1 MCLSLTNRKCPNIPN
16 ITVYK
21 YIKKILKLNTF
32 LRNTVY
38 SLKKCICVILLQKC
52 SLFYYLMQFT
62 QLKNVVYFFQIWR
75 NTVDTNLFYS
85 ITSNTVFSLHIY
97 QTNLPL
103 ESLLVTIFDPM
114 ASNKRLTQVSWSL
127 TLQDRGFRERQVER
141 KLKKKCKKDR
151 KQSHSRHTQHNAA
164 GWRGSHQ
171 SDENLFVRLGPPH
184 NPRDLWD
191 IHTSYIQFIDK

>member
-1 MCLSLTNRKCPNIPN
+1 
-16 ITVYK
+16 
-21 YIKKILKLNTF
+21 
-32 LRNTVY
+32 
-38 SLKKCICVILLQKC
+38 
-52 SLFYYLMQFT
+52 MQFT
-62 QLKNVVYFFQIWR
+62 VKKCGLFFSNLG

-141 KLKKKCKKDR
+141 KLKKSAKK
-151 KQSHSRHTQHNAA
+151 T
-164 GWRGSHQ
+164 
-171 SDENLFVRLGPPH
+171 ENSLTA
-184 NPRDLWD
+184 D
-191 IHTSYIQFIDK
+191 IHSTMQRGEGVPIKVTKISLFD